1 MPGTKT
7 SGRPGGN
14 PEIATY
20 GFKTDREEPLTE
32 RIQLRVS
39 ESMKQA
45 LARLDCDRNEFIRNA
60 IAQALLGLESKVE
73 SSNDSFTM
81 TN

>member
-1 MPGTKT
+1 
-7 SGRPGGN
+7 
-14 PEIATY
+14 
-20 GFKTDREEPLTE
+20 
-32 RIQLRVS
+32 
-39 ESMKQA
+39 MKQA